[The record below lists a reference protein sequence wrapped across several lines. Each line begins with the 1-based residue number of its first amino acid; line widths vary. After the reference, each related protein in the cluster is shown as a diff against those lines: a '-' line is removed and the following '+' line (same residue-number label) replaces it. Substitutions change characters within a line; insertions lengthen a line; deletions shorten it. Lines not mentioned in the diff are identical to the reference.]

1 MISKTFFERF
11 TAEELDELND
21 YIEKVKK
28 EKESIFPKKISDSDI
43 PIRSKTAL
51 SKIGMETWEELA
63 NTSFNET
70 ININKLNSKT
80 LKEIDKELKKRDL
93 KWK

>member
-11 TAEELDELND
+11 TAEELDELNA

-43 PIRSKTAL
+43 PVRSKTAL
-51 SKIGMETWEELA
+51 SKIGMETWEELI
-63 NTSFNET
+63 NTSYNEI
-70 ININKLNSKT
+70 INDHKLNSKT